1 MGYRVCS
8 FGWDPFLLAA
18 IIPIK
23 TYSNAEADKD
33 TILSDSKNKSGIYM
47 WTNLINKK
55 QYIGSAVDLSNRLYK
70 YYSTTYMENALKI
83 GKSHI
88 YSALLKHDHEN
99 FQLTILEY
107 CEPEKCL
114 EREDF
119 YLSFLPHEYNI

>member
-1 MGYRVCS
+1 LS
-8 FGWDPFLLAA
+8 FYNAAA

-23 TYSNAEADKD
+23 SYSNAKDNKD
-33 TILSDSKNKSGIYM
+33 TILSDNKNKSGIYK
-47 WTNLINKK
+47 WTNLNNGKC
-55 QYIGSAVDLSNRLYK
+55 YIGSAINLSKRLYY
-70 YYSTTYMENALKI
+70 YYSTTYMENTLKI
-83 GKSHI
+83 GNSHI
-88 YSALLKHDHEN
+88 YSALFKHGHEN